1 MASKCWENLPK
12 YPEVEHSW
20 LSNDILKYFRREE
33 ISMEVQD
40 GAAASLYDVAS
51 EVKVQMSLAEAAS
64 AMT

>member
-1 MASKCWENLPK
+1 
-12 YPEVEHSW
+12 
-20 LSNDILKYFRREE
+20 
-33 ISMEVQD
+33 MEVQD